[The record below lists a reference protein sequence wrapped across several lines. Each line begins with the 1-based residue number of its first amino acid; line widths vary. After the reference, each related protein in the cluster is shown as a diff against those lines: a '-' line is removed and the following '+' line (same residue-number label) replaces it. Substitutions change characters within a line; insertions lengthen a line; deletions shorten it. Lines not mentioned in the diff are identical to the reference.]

1 MNKTEGEAYNL
12 IKEMTL
18 NNFLWL
24 FERTQP
30 KRVGDKLELDG
41 ISMLSYKVDD
51 MSKKLER
58 LDVNYA
64 SSITPSPSCD
74 ICGLVDHLTLHF
86 SSG

>member
-30 KRVGDKLELDG
+30 KRVGDKLELDA
-41 ISMLSYKVDD
+41 ISILSSKVDG
-51 MSKKLER
+51 MSQKLEH
-58 LDVNYA
+58 LNVNSV
-64 SSITPSPSCD
+64 SSNTHSPSCD
-74 ICGLVDHLTLHF
+74 ICGSVDHLIVHC
-86 SSG
+86 